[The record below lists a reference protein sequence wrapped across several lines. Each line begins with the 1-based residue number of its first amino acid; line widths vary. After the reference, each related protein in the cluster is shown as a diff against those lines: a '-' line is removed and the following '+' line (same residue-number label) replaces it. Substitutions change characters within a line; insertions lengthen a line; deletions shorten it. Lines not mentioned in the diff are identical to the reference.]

1 MYFGR
6 PGISQKVHRLLSAP
20 TAGYVDDAL
29 FGVSTYTMIR
39 TRDLA
44 AVTGPAMRQWIR
56 ENSIEL
62 ISYRDL
68 ISQEGEH

>member
-1 MYFGR
+1 M
-6 PGISQKVHRLLSAP
+6 
-20 TAGYVDDAL
+20 DDAL

-44 AVTGPAMRQWIR
+44 AVTGPSMRQWIR